1 MNQAIYSWLVRPL
14 SSLSKDFSKNFL
26 EEEFLNLTEK
36 NYVSIVIS
44 RYFLAI
50 NFLLYSCGLFLRFY
64 FKLNKLHCLNLYL
77 YLSHSISIEKNQ
89 IYFLVCFCSKY
100 LILIIVMK
108 FIKFS
113 LIQLFTSRNTF
124 TLFEKP
130 WYNPC
135 IRMPQNNCIKNIE
148 KFEVY
153 FKFKIK
159 ISLLKL

>member
-1 MNQAIYSWLVRPL
+1 
-14 SSLSKDFSKNFL
+14 
-26 EEEFLNLTEK
+26 
-36 NYVSIVIS
+36 
-44 RYFLAI
+44 
-50 NFLLYSCGLFLRFY
+50 
-64 FKLNKLHCLNLYL
+64 
-77 YLSHSISIEKNQ
+77 
-89 IYFLVCFCSKY
+89 
-100 LILIIVMK
+100 MK